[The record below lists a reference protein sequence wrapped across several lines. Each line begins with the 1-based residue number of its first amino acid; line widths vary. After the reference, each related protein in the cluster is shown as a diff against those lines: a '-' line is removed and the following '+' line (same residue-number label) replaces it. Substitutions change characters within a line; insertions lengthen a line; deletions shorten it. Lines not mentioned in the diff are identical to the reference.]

1 MTDKQKSLLKR
12 LKIAIFL
19 FVVFLTIAILFFLLT
34 GNVFYL
40 FNFGYIGTA
49 IAIGMGAYELLPRK
63 RKPAG
68 RRFAQLLVGGYMLG
82 FLGLIEFENM
92 QLKVF
97 SSIF

>member
-12 LKIAIFL
+12 LKTAIFL
-19 FVVFLTIAILFFLLT
+19 FVVFWTIAILFFLLT

-40 FNFGYIGTA
+40 FNFGTIGTA

-68 RRFAQLLVGGYMLG
+68 RRFAQLLVGGICL
-82 FLGLIEFENM
+82 
-92 QLKVF
+92 VF
-97 SSIF
+97 WALLSSKICK